1 MMQRLIIIL
10 FILFSSCSNSIREG
24 NYYEKID
31 KYNIEYT
38 IKGKGPVLIV
48 GHPTSGKI
56 AYESSLQP
64 LEKYFTV
71 VYYNSRGIGRSETPK
86 SYEEY
91 QDSHLVKEID
101 ELRKKLN
108 IDQIWLFGHS
118 DQSAIALQY
127 AVDYPEHLDGLILSG
142 TGFINNF
149 DEMMNDRNIFE
160 TKRKNTEKWFKQVVD
175 DWDYM
180 LKNNTKTDASGRDL
194 SYSSIKWWCYNQET
208 FEKVK
213 PYYDS
218 IQKIGKRKEIPNQIN
233 PYTTEQNI
241 DKYLIYQEKFNQIT
255 IPILIINGKFDTN
268 NPPKKVEKLHEYL
281 QNSDLFLIDHA
292 GHFPWIEQ
300 KNETFQIIKNWLNIN
315 LNR

>member
-1 MMQRLIIIL
+1 MQRLIIIL

-56 AYESSLQP
+56 AYENSLQP

-149 DEMMNDRNIFE
+149 DEMMNDRNIF
-160 TKRKNTEKWFKQVVD
+160 
-175 DWDYM
+175 
-180 LKNNTKTDASGRDL
+180 
-194 SYSSIKWWCYNQET
+194 
-208 FEKVK
+208 
-213 PYYDS
+213 
-218 IQKIGKRKEIPNQIN
+218 
-233 PYTTEQNI
+233 
-241 DKYLIYQEKFNQIT
+241 
-255 IPILIINGKFDTN
+255 
-268 NPPKKVEKLHEYL
+268 
-281 QNSDLFLIDHA
+281 
-292 GHFPWIEQ
+292 
-300 KNETFQIIKNWLNIN
+300 
-315 LNR
+315 